1 MLTIKDL
8 ENRPNGTYYT
18 GPLEVAKQ
26 FIRDYCNV
34 SVVTFPGQNVTVYID
49 QDGVKEVPDWNH
61 CNEFGKGTDED
72 DAWRW
77 ALGAAFG
84 PADDEFSAF
93 PLTHN
98 KEVAVRALVEHHF
111 PDRMHTFYSVSTVNA
126 IVIEEDNVAW
136 EVFPDGTLK
145 VYRS

>member
-8 ENRPNGTYYT
+8 EDRSEGAYYT
-18 GPLEVAKQ
+18 GPLEVAQQ

-34 SVVTFPGQNVTVYID
+34 SVVFKPGQNVTVYID
-49 QDGVKEVPDWNH
+49 QDGTDAVPDWNH
-61 CNEFGKGTDED
+61 CNEFGNGSTEE

-98 KEVAVRALVEHHF
+98 ETVAVRVLVGHHF
-111 PDRMHTFYSVSTVNA
+111 PNAVDIFYSVHTSHAAVMD
-126 IVIEEDNVAW
+126 EDGNMW
-136 EVFPDGTLK
+136 QVFPDGTIK
-145 VYRS
+145 VYRG